1 MNTKNIFCTIFNSF
15 NYLIDKNEFEYER
28 NIFYRLNADIIFTVI
43 IFLNTSTLE

>member
-28 NIFYRLNADIIFTVI
+28 NIFYRLNDIIFTVV
-43 IFLNTSTLE
+43 IFLNISILE

>member
-28 NIFYRLNADIIFTVI
+28 NIFYRLNDIIFTVV
-43 IFLNTSTLE
+43 IFLNISTLE